1 MARIRLCAA
10 RVAAV
15 IVSPVCAQTGPENPP
30 RAQSTNADGLLNKS
44 YLAPTGATVPR
55 PNISDESAPTL
66 TGRSI
71 HDDSDRVLR
80 GICKNC

>member
-1 MARIRLCAA
+1 MARISLCAA
-10 RVAAV
+10 LVAATMV
-15 IVSPVCAQTGPENPP
+15 TPVYAQTGSENAL
-30 RAQSTNADGLLNKS
+30 RAQNANSDGLLNKGH
-44 YLAPTGATVPR
+44 LAPTGATVPR
-55 PNISDESAPTL
+55 PNISDEAAPTL